1 MPKSIPAFLFCLL
14 ITTAARAADAP
25 PPCEFLSDDAARSAI
40 VDDSLDPYFARMC
53 PHEMALKTGSPVTGV
68 TQADRVAE
76 CKKLYQAA
84 AMDFT
89 DDEKADLQ
97 WAVDA
102 VQAGLV
108 RDYPVF
114 GKTPF
119 SFIKISDSLEGGM
132 PHTRGSHVVVP
143 EGMLRDLHRIHE
155 SADDRGRR
163 FMANVLV
170 HEQTHVLER
179 LHPDLFVPLF
189 TDVFHFVRAKHV
201 KTDQWLDDRQ
211 LINPDGTVCDWVMPV
226 VEKPGADPT
235 YLLPLIEC
243 RHTDSTDMRQD
254 LSTVAVTLVPDGDGF
269 KPKEGDDGR
278 PVVRRL
284 SAVPAYYKDIGRV
297 QDDYHPNEVAAD
309 WFAELAVFDEMP
321 PDGPRAK
328 SRDKDAQKLKPIR
341 AWATKAFAE
350 PVPSPKQ

>member
-1 MPKSIPAFLFCLL
+1 MSRSLPAILICLL
-14 ITTAARAADAP
+14 FAAAVHAAEP
-25 PPCEFLSDDAARSAI
+25 SPPCEFLSGDAARVAI
-40 VDDSLDPYFARMC
+40 VDDSLDPYFSRMGR
-53 PHEMALKTGSPVTGV
+53 HEMALKTGSPIPGA
-68 TQADRVAE
+68 TQADRTAE

-89 DDEKADLQ
+89 ADDKADLQ

-143 EGMLRDLHRIHE
+143 EGMLRDLHAIHE

-163 FMANVLV
+163 FMANVVV

-189 TDVFHFVRAKHV
+189 TDVFHFVHAKHV

-235 YLLPLIEC
+235 YVLPLIEC
-243 RHTDSTDMRQD
+243 RHTDSTNMVQD
-254 LSTVAVTLVPDGDGF
+254 LSTVAVTLVPDGGGY
-269 KPKEGDDGR
+269 KPREGDDGK

-284 SAVPAYYKDIGRV
+284 SAVAGYYKDIGRV

-309 WFAELAVFDEMP
+309 WFAELAVCDEMP
-321 PDGPRAK
+321 ANGTDAK
-328 SRDKDAQKLKPIR
+328 NREKDSEKLRPIR
-341 AWATKAFAE
+341 DWAKKAFAE
-350 PVPSPKQ
+350 PAPGPKR